1 MNRID
6 LDGRVALI
14 GGGAGGIGVAV
25 RERFIASGA
34 SVVTWD
40 LSGKAD
46 DRVDVTDEAAIP
58 RGIER
63 IVAKF
68 GKIDI
73 LVNCAG
79 VTGPTVPIE
88 DYSLSDWRRTLDINL
103 TSTFLCCKAV
113 VPLMRARN
121 AGRIVNLASIA
132 GKEGNANMTAYSAAK
147 GAVIA
152 LTKAPSA
159 AKGAVIALT
168 KALGKE
174 LANTEIRVNAIAPA
188 VIATELVKQMSEE
201 TFKAVVAKI
210 PVGRTG
216 RPEEVAAL
224 VAWLA
229 SDECSFSTGATF
241 DLSGG
246 RATY

>member
-6 LDGRVALI
+6 LKGRVALI
-14 GGGAGGIGVAV
+14 GGGAGGIGQAV
-25 RERFIASGA
+25 RQRFIDSGA

-40 LSGKAD
+40 LSDKAD
-46 DRVDVTDEAAIP
+46 ERVDVTDEAAVIS
-58 RGIER
+58 GIAS
-63 IVAKF
+63 IAAKF

-73 LVNCAG
+73 LVNAAG
-79 VTGPTVPIE
+79 ITGPDVPIE
-88 DYSLSDWRRTLDINL
+88 HYSLSDWRRTLDINL

-132 GKEGNANMTAYSAAK
+132 GKEGNANMTGYSAAK

-152 LTKAPSA
+152 LTKS
-159 AKGAVIALT
+159 
-168 KALGKE
+168 LGKE
-174 LANTEIRVNAIAPA
+174 LAGTEIRVNAIAPA
-188 VIATELVKQMSEE
+188 VIETDLVKQMSEA
-201 TFKAVVAKI
+201 TFKTVVAKI
-210 PVGRTG
+210 PMGRMG
-216 RPEEVAAL
+216 RPEEVAAM
-224 VAWLA
+224 VAWLS
-229 SDECSFSTGATF
+229 SDDCSFSTGVTF

>member
-6 LDGRVALI
+6 LEGRVALI
-14 GGGAGGIGVAV
+14 GGGAGGIGLAV

-40 LSGKAD
+40 LSDKAD
-46 DRVDVTDEAAIP
+46 DRVDVTDEAAVAG
-58 RGIER
+58 GIAR

-68 GKIDI
+68 GRIDI
-73 LVNCAG
+73 LVNAAG
-79 VTGPTVPIE
+79 ITGPTVPIE
-88 DYSLSDWRRTLDINL
+88 DYSLADWRRTLDINL

-121 AGRIVNLASIA
+121 SGRIVNLASIA
-132 GKEGNANMTAYSAAK
+132 GKEGNADMTGYSAAK

-152 LTKAPSA
+152 LTKALA
-159 AKGAVIALT
+159 
-168 KALGKE
+168 KE
-174 LANTEIRVNAIAPA
+174 LALTEIRVNAIAPA
-188 VIATELVKQMSEE
+188 VIATDLVKQMSEAALK
-201 TFKAVVAKI
+201 TAVAKI
-210 PVGRTG
+210 PLGRTG
-216 RPEEVAAL
+216 RPEEVASL
-224 VAWLA
+224 VAWLS

>member
-6 LDGRVALI
+6 LEGRVALI
-14 GGGAGGIGVAV
+14 GGGAGGIGRAV
-25 RERFIASGA
+25 RERFVASGA

-40 LSGKAD
+40 LSDKAD
-46 DRVDVTDEAAIP
+46 DRVDVTDEAAIA
-58 RGIER
+58 RGMEKI
-63 IVAKF
+63 IAKF

-113 VPLMRARN
+113 VPVMRARN

-132 GKEGNANMTAYSAAK
+132 GKEGNANMTAY
-147 GAVIA
+147 
-152 LTKAPSA
+152 SA

-188 VIATELVKQMSEE
+188 VIATELVKQMSEA
-201 TFKAVVAKI
+201 TFKTVVAKI
-210 PVGRTG
+210 PIGRTG
-216 RPEEVAAL
+216 RPDEVAAM

>member
-6 LDGRVALI
+6 LEGRVALI
-14 GGGAGGIGVAV
+14 GGGVGGIGQAV
-25 RERFIASGA
+25 RQRFIDSGA

-40 LSGKAD
+40 LSDKAD
-46 DRVDVTDEAAIP
+46 ERVDVTDEAAVVS
-58 RGIER
+58 GMAR

-73 LVNCAG
+73 LVNAAG
-79 VTGPTVPIE
+79 ITGPDVPIE
-88 DYSLSDWRRTLDINL
+88 HYSLSDWRRTLDINL

-132 GKEGNANMTAYSAAK
+132 GKEGNANMTGYSAAK

-152 LTKAPSA
+152 M
-159 AKGAVIALT
+159 T

-174 LANTEIRVNAIAPA
+174 LAGTGIRVNAIAPA
-188 VIATELVKQMSEE
+188 VIETELVKQMSEA
-201 TFKAVVAKI
+201 TFKTVVAKI
-210 PVGRTG
+210 PMGRMG
-216 RPEEVAAL
+216 RPEEVAAM

-229 SDECSFSTGATF
+229 SDDCSFSTGVTF

>member
-6 LDGRVALI
+6 LEGRVALI
-14 GGGAGGIGVAV
+14 GGGAGGIGQAV
-25 RERFIASGA
+25 RARFIASGA

-40 LSGKAD
+40 LSDKAD
-46 DRVDVTDEAAIP
+46 DKVDVTDEAAVAGGMARLI
-58 RGIER
+58 
-63 IVAKF
+63 AKF
-68 GKIDI
+68 GKLDI
-73 LVNCAG
+73 LVNAAG
-79 VTGPTVPIE
+79 ITGPDVPIE
-88 DYSLSDWRRTLDINL
+88 QYSLSDWRRTLDVNL

-132 GKEGNANMTAYSAAK
+132 GKEGNANMVGYSAAK

-152 LTKAPSA
+152 M
-159 AKGAVIALT
+159 T

-188 VIATELVKQMSEE
+188 VIETDLVKQM
-201 TFKAVVAKI
+201 TAATLKTVVAKI
-210 PVGRTG
+210 PLGRMG
-216 RPEEVAAL
+216 RPEEVAAM
-224 VAWLA
+224 VAWLS